1 MKKQST
7 HKPRA
12 SFYARRRDITDEPL
26 FGVFGALCLHI
37 FLPPLSRVDSLRP
50 HHLRRGV
57 VEGALFGFSGAGFHA
72 LSVA

>member
-1 MKKQST
+1 MKKQLT

-12 SFYARRRDITDEPL
+12 FFGAGRHFIIGASF

-50 HHLRRGV
+50 HHLRRGL